1 MDLEALRPYIDWYKA
16 HFATI
21 FDREGYKWESI
32 QTFQS
37 YSADKTE
44 YYSILKEAFKKSK
57 NLLNSRSVF
66 SLGMMLDI
74 VTYSKEHPEIRPSGL
89 DLFYDLF
96 EGFTGKETHERILDK
111 ITFFRQHIR
120 EYVRK
125 YMQDKKNDYQD
136 LHAVSV
142 YLSHRYPDKFYIYR
156 TYEFTQFNKLLNNE
170 FSFKWGKDSN
180 YISYLNMCDQLNAI
194 LRQELKID
202 KGFRIIVD
210 KLTKENPNCYDDPE
224 YRLLTQDFIYSVVSY
239 YNTDLI
245 GRYKEQIKSARKS
258 PITELISVDE
268 LTPAKSATPTQGKIP
283 SKTDYVAKQQENSR
297 IGKAGEKWVYEYEK
311 QKLIDAGRKDLAQKV
326 VWIAEND
333 DSKGYDILSYD
344 RHGNEIY
351 IEVKTTSGSA
361 RTPFYISALEFE
373 INRQHVSKYHLY
385 RLYDFNKEPK
395 LRIITGDLSKL
406 NPQPTNYIVYTE

>member
-1 MDLEALRPYIDWYKA
+1 MDSEALRPYIDWYKA

-37 YSADKTE
+37 YSAAKNE
-44 YYSILKEAFKKSK
+44 YYPVLKEAFKKSK

-74 VTYSKEHPEIRPSGL
+74 VTYSKEHPEITPSGL

-125 YMQDKKNDYQD
+125 YMPDKKNDYQD

-239 YNTDLI
+239 YNTFIVILV
-245 GRYKEQIKSARKS
+245 G
-258 PITELISVDE
+258 L
-268 LTPAKSATPTQGKIP
+268 
-283 SKTDYVAKQQENSR
+283 
-297 IGKAGEKWVYEYEK
+297 
-311 QKLIDAGRKDLAQKV
+311 LAAFS
-326 VWIAEND
+326 IL
-333 DSKGYDILSYD
+333 GYFHL
-344 RHGNEIY
+344 
-351 IEVKTTSGSA
+351 K
-361 RTPFYISALEFE
+361 
-373 INRQHVSKYHLY
+373 HVSKNEMIILLKEMI
-385 RLYDFNKEPK
+385 RESKDFENTMKGYAAGWFDYSEDLEDLNNKIAEIKNDLENLPA
-395 LRIITGDLSKL
+395 LNIEGGTENGDKRKKTV
-406 NPQPTNYIVYTE
+406 NEQI

>member
-1 MDLEALRPYIDWYKA
+1 MDSEALRPYIDWYKA

-37 YSADKTE
+37 YSADKNE
-44 YYSILKEAFKKSK
+44 YYSILKDAFKKSK

-74 VTYSKEHPEIRPSGL
+74 VNFSKEHPEITPSGL

-96 EGFTGKETHERILDK
+96 EGFTGKETDKCILDK

-125 YMQDKKNDYQD
+125 YMPDKKNDYQD

-180 YISYLNMCDQLNAI
+180 
-194 LRQELKID
+194 
-202 KGFRIIVD
+202 
-210 KLTKENPNCYDDPE
+210 
-224 YRLLTQDFIYSVVSY
+224 
-239 YNTDLI
+239 
-245 GRYKEQIKSARKS
+245 
-258 PITELISVDE
+258 
-268 LTPAKSATPTQGKIP
+268 
-283 SKTDYVAKQQENSR
+283 
-297 IGKAGEKWVYEYEK
+297 
-311 QKLIDAGRKDLAQKV
+311 
-326 VWIAEND
+326 
-333 DSKGYDILSYD
+333 
-344 RHGNEIY
+344 
-351 IEVKTTSGSA
+351 
-361 RTPFYISALEFE
+361 
-373 INRQHVSKYHLY
+373 
-385 RLYDFNKEPK
+385 
-395 LRIITGDLSKL
+395 
-406 NPQPTNYIVYTE
+406 